1 MYVQVYRREVELIP
15 RWQEGGSLDRGA
27 PLRLLL
33 SPLLLLP
40 RLLVRLKG
48 CDSKLYTSVNNQL
61 HTCIC
66 TSFLDTFEGMAHRSE
81 LDAE

>member
-1 MYVQVYRREVELIP
+1 MMLTTTSPQVYRREVELIP

-40 RLLVRLKG
+40 RLLEFRLMVLLVDK
-48 CDSKLYTSVNNQL
+48 QL
-61 HTCIC
+61 GG
-66 TSFLDTFEGMAHRSE
+66 SFLF
-81 LDAE
+81 